1 MSANFKYKITRVFF
15 MCMWLHTS
23 EDPHGPVHSADITT
37 DQHFHKQRKELRPS
51 LRPVPV
57 GDGWNGVSYAG
68 ADFANG
74 LPETPR

>member
-1 MSANFKYKITRVFF
+1 MIIPDALILNLSHFHLKHMSANFKYKITRVFF

-37 DQHFHKQRKELRPS
+37 DQHFHKQSKELRPS

-57 GDGWNGVSYAG
+57 GDG
-68 ADFANG
+68 
-74 LPETPR
+74 